1 VRLAASVLGDPPLVL
16 LDDPLGDRDP
26 ALDPHLMVLLD
37 SLRGQST
44 VVLATHRPDLIQ
56 RCDLVAVLND
66 GQLAHFGPVATP
78 ESVAAPAKV

>member
-1 VRLAASVLGDPPLVL
+1 
-16 LDDPLGDRDP
+16 
-26 ALDPHLMVLLD
+26 MVLLD